1 MKSSPTCTENW
12 VRAAEFHVPV
22 IRLLAKGHDFG
33 AGFEPQALKARW
45 MDVPYG
51 GRKTGEARPYFAA
64 NRRRCKILSSE
75 QPARVLPANLS
86 STDIT
91 VNPHAFGF
99 QTQGFAPPD
108 DPAFSRDPRPS
119 SCDTQILTSR
129 VLTSNGDTLSHPLYA
144 PNNLAAVTPEKNK
157 KQSH

>member
-1 MKSSPTCTENW
+1 MKSSPTCTDNW

-99 QTQGFAPPD
+99 QTQGFAPPRR
-108 DPAFSRDPRPS
+108 PCIQSRPS
-119 SCDTQILTSR
+119 ALKLRYSDPHLQG
-129 VLTSNGDTLSHPLYA
+129 SNLQRRHVKPPTLCAQQPCGR
-144 PNNLAAVTPEKNK
+144 NT
-157 KQSH
+157 